1 MNKYTVIKNDDLRYL
16 TDTQIANLVEI
27 VRDIAVRRQEEG
39 RKYNNTYLVINRD
52 EPYADQVIEIMKEH
66 GHWEEPNHDT

>member
-27 VRDIAVRRQEEG
+27 VRDIAIHRQEEG
-39 RKYNNTYLVINRD
+39 RKFNNTYLVINRD
-52 EPYADQVIEIMKEH
+52 EPYTNQVIEIMKKY
-66 GHWEEPNHDT
+66 GHWEESNRD